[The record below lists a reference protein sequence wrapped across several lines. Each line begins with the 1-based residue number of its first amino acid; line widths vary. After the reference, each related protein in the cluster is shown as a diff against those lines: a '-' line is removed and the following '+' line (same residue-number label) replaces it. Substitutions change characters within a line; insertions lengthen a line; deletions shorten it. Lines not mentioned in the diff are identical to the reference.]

1 MIGKYGQPQGAMADM
16 LVWNNS
22 GAWKRTIVYRDT
34 VAHSFPTPHPDLLE
48 QFIDCKCLW
57 INMMIWLLKTA
68 VL

>member
-48 QFIDCKCLW
+48 QFIDYKACG
-57 INMMIWLLKTA
+57 
-68 VL
+68 